1 MGALGGNVGG
11 GEPASERHTAR
22 RAALCLALCCLL
34 VAGVSPPNGY
44 SQAPARPKRVLI
56 LYTNSEQ
63 SPVNVGIDRGFRNV
77 LESERA
83 FNIEYFAEYLESD
96 RFLGERQLQV
106 LHDYLQK
113 KYAALPIDVVVA
125 SSNASHAFLLTH
137 RETLF
142 PDAPLL
148 FLSGAHLY
156 KAAATGPGSTGI
168 STYRDYRK
176 RLDLALRLH
185 PETEQVFIISGTLS
199 RNGGIE
205 RTARNELKGYKPDV
219 GITYLTDR
227 SLDELVASVKQ
238 LPHRSVILYTW
249 QQWRN
254 EHGTVLEPADIL
266 GAIAPVASAPIYA
279 MFASHVG
286 SGVVGGEVFSDEGLG
301 QRAAQLAVR
310 ILKGE
315 RARDIPVE
323 VAPTTPTF
331 DWRQV
336 QRWGIEE
343 DLLPPGSTIMFREP
357 SVWQRYRW
365 YIATASGIG
374 ALQAMLILAL
384 LIQRASRKRAEE
396 KARVQQR
403 ELTHLSRVV
412 TLGELTGTLAHEVVQ
427 PLSAIL
433 VNAHA
438 ARRLLDRDP
447 LDREELQ
454 GALDDIVQA
463 DERATEVLGRVALAL
478 KKKNSVREELNLND
492 VVGET
497 LKLSAATLKA
507 RSVSVT
513 TFLAQDLPG
522 IHGDRIELQ
531 QVLLN
536 LILNACDA
544 MGEVPAA
551 RRRLAIK
558 TEYGADDMIRVS
570 VTDLGKG
577 ISKELGDK
585 IFNSFT
591 TTKPNGLGLGL
602 TISRTIIVA
611 HRGQIWGERND
622 GDGATFTFCIPAMHS
637 HIGNGR
643 PKVAVGDT
651 A

>member
-1 MGALGGNVGG
+1 MHGSGGTR
-11 GEPASERHTAR
+11 GEGRRGRERRTVR
-22 RAALCLALCCLL
+22 RAARFLVLCGMLA
-34 VAGVSPPNGY
+34 GPPMPNA
-44 SQAPARPKRVLI
+44 QAQTTARPKRVLI
-56 LYTNSEQ
+56 LYSYSEQ

-77 LESERA
+77 LQSERA
-83 FNIEYFAEYLESD
+83 LNVEYFAEYLESD
-96 RFLGERQLQV
+96 RFVGERQLQV

-137 RETLF
+137 RQTLF

-148 FLSGAHLY
+148 FLGGAHLY
-156 KAAATGPGSTGI
+156 PPAATGPGSTGI

-185 PETEQVFIISGTLS
+185 PETDQVFVISGTLS

-205 RTARNELKGYKPDV
+205 RTARNELQGYRPDV

-238 LPHRSVILYTW
+238 LPQRSVILYTW
-249 QQWRN
+249 QQSRN

-279 MFASHVG
+279 MFALHVG
-286 SGVVGGEVFSDEGLG
+286 SGVVGGEVFSDEGVG
-301 QRAAQLAVR
+301 GRAAQLAVR

-315 RARDIPVE
+315 RAQDIPVE

-336 QRWGIEE
+336 QRWGIKE

-357 SVWQRYRW
+357 SVWERYRW
-365 YIATASGIG
+365 YIVAASGIG
-374 ALQAMLILAL
+374 ALQAMLIVAL
-384 LIQRASRKRAEE
+384 LIQRASRKRAEQ
-396 KARVQQR
+396 KAQAQQR

-438 ARRLLDRDP
+438 ARRLLERDT
-447 LDREELQ
+447 LDRQELQ

-463 DERATEVLGRVALAL
+463 DERATEVLGRVAQAL
-478 KKKNSVREELNLND
+478 RKKDSSWEELNLND
-492 VVGET
+492 VVGDT

-513 TFLAQDLPG
+513 TFLAQNLKN
-522 IHGDRIELQ
+522 IQGDRVELQ

-536 LILNACDA
+536 LLLNACDA
-544 MGEVPAA
+544 MSEVPAV
-551 RRRLAIK
+551 RRKLTIR
-558 TEYGADDMIRVS
+558 TETGADDTTRVS

-591 TTKPNGLGLGL
+591 TTKPDGLGLGL

-611 HRGQIWGERND
+611 HRGQIWSEGND
-622 GDGATFTFCIPAMHS
+622 GYGATFTFCIPALHS
-637 HIGNGR
+637 RNGNGR
-643 PKVAVGDT
+643 PKVAAGD
-651 A
+651 AA

>member
-1 MGALGGNVGG
+1 MGALGGIVGG
-11 GEPASERHTAR
+11 GEPARKRRTVS
-22 RAALCLALCCLL
+22 RAALCLTLCCLL
-34 VAGVSPPNGY
+34 AAGWSPPNAY
-44 SQAPARPKRVLI
+44 SQAPPRPKRVLV
-56 LYTNSEQ
+56 LYSYSEQ
-63 SPVNVGIDRGFRNV
+63 SPVNVGIDRGFRDV
-77 LESERA
+77 LRSERTL
-83 FNIEYFAEYLESD
+83 NVESFAEYLESD
-96 RFLGERQLQV
+96 RFQGEHQLQI
-106 LHDYLQK
+106 LHEYLQK

-125 SSNASHAFLLTH
+125 TSSASHAFLLKH
-137 RETLF
+137 RQTLF
-142 PDAPLL
+142 PNAPLV
-148 FLSGAHLY
+148 FLGGSRLY
-156 KAAATGPGSTGI
+156 EAAATGPGSTGI
-168 STYRDYRK
+168 RTYREFRK
-176 RLDLALRLH
+176 RLDLVLRLH
-185 PETEQVFIISGTLS
+185 PETEQVFIISGSLD
-199 RNGGIE
+199 RNGRIE
-205 RTARNELKGYKPDV
+205 RTARNELQGFESRV
-219 GITYLTDR
+219 RITYLTDL
-227 SLDELVASVKQ
+227 SVAQLVARVKQ
-238 LPHRSVILYTW
+238 LPPRTVILYTW
-249 QQWRN
+249 QQSRN
-254 EHGTVLEPADIL
+254 EDGTVLLTGDVL
-266 GAIAPVASAPIYA
+266 GAIAPVASVPIHA

-286 SGVVGGEVFSDEGLG
+286 RGVVGGEVFSDEGVG
-301 QRAAQLAVR
+301 QHAAHLSVR

-315 RARDIPVE
+315 RAQDIPVG
-323 VAPTTPTF
+323 VAPTTPMF

-336 QRWGIEE
+336 QRWGIQE
-343 DLLPPGSTIMFREP
+343 DRLPPGSTILFREP
-357 SVWQRYRW
+357 SAWQRYRG
-365 YIATASGIG
+365 YIAAASGIG

-384 LIQRASRKRAEE
+384 LIQRSRRKRAEE

-438 ARRLLDRDP
+438 ARRLLERDT

-454 GALDDIVQA
+454 GALDDIVHA
-463 DERATEVLGRVALAL
+463 DERATEVLGRVAQAL
-478 KKKNSVREELNLND
+478 RKKDSVREELNLND

-551 RRRLAIK
+551 RRKLAIK
-558 TEYGADDMIRVS
+558 TEYGADDTIRVS

-637 HIGNGR
+637 RYGNGR
-643 PKVAVGDT
+643 PKVAVGDS